1 MNKHIK
7 DKVKSAFSAD
17 TPDVLENV
25 IDACKNQEQLLSS
38 QSDLFENC
46 QQKSLI

>member
-7 DKVKSAFSAD
+7 DKVKSAFSAE